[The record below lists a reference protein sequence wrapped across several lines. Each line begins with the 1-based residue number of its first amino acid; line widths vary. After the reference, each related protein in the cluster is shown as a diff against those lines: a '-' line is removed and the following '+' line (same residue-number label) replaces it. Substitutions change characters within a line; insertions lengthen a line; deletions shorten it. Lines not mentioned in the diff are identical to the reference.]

1 MQEEK
6 YDDKKQ
12 NTEPLKKGRF
22 TSALVS
28 YALIAAFVLLTAG
41 AGIYTFVTKDRSFSE
56 SENRMLSQ
64 KPVFT
69 SDSLIDGSFMSDFE
83 GWLSD
88 QFPLRDEAIVIK
100 TDFDRLTG
108 KKEENG
114 VYIGKNN
121 RLFEVTS
128 EYDKKKIAEKTDAI
142 NSFLAGYPDINK
154 IVAIVPNSSF
164 VYPEDL
170 PDFISADNQQEQIE
184 DIYNALSGD
193 KLETTDTVSALYGM
207 KEDNTELYYKT
218 DHHWTTRAAYGVFL
232 QIADAWEL
240 DTEKEYSFY
249 TVTDSF
255 EGTLASR
262 SGVHDVTD
270 TIEICVPENS
280 VESYTV
286 NYESVHVKNT
296 TLFNESKLSTKN
308 KYEVFLGGNYDKISI
323 ETTAPGDQCLLI
335 IKDSYANCMIP
346 MFTPYFSQIVV
357 IDPRYMTESVDTL
370 MSEYNFTHVLL
381 LYNLN
386 IFNSDSALCDVLCP
400 K

>member
-6 YDDKKQ
+6 YDGKNQ
-12 NTEPLKKGRF
+12 NTEPMKKGRF
-22 TSALVS
+22 ASALVS
-28 YALIAAFVLLTAG
+28 YALIAAFILLTAG
-41 AGIYTFVTKDRSFSE
+41 AGIYTFATKDRSFSE

-64 KPVFT
+64 KPDFT

-83 GWLSD
+83 AWLSD

-100 TDFDRLTG
+100 TDFDRLAG

-121 RLFEVTS
+121 RLFEAPA
-128 EYDKKKIAEKTDAI
+128 EYDKEKTKEKTNAI
-142 NSFLAGYPDINK
+142 NSFLASYPDINK
-154 IVAIVPNSSF
+154 MVAIVPDSSF
-164 VYPEDL
+164 VYAEDL
-170 PDFISADNQQEQIE
+170 PDFISVDNQQDQIE
-184 DIYNALSGD
+184 DIYGSVSGNN
-193 KLETTDTVSALYGM
+193 LETADTVSVLFGM
-207 KEDNTELYYKT
+207 KQESTELYYKT

-232 QIADAWEL
+232 QIADMWEL
-240 DTEKEYSFY
+240 DTENDYSFY

-286 NYESVHVKNT
+286 NYESMHIKNT

-308 KYEVFLGGNYDKISI
+308 KYEVFLGGNYDKVSI

-346 MFTPYFSQIVV
+346 MFTPHFSQIVV
-357 IDPRYMTESVDTL
+357 IDPRYMTESVDII
-370 MSEYNFTHVLL
+370 MSEYNFTHVLF

-386 IFNSDSALCDVLCP
+386 TFNSDSALCDVLCP
-400 K
+400 E